1 MDKKILSKKQLIDGT
16 QTTIQLSNHDKS
28 NITTD
33 EIKEIINHMAVG
45 GTKIMVRGLNI
56 ERWMTLK
63 NMNGDFDP
71 EEFCDYYRN
80 SVKEADVEKFT
91 EFSQI
96 QIAVFKPKK

>member
-1 MDKKILSKKQLIDGT
+1 MDKKLLSKKQLTDGT
-16 QTTIQLSNHDKS
+16 QTTIQLSNRDKS

-63 NMNGDFDP
+63 NMNGDFDA
-71 EEFCDYYRN
+71 EELIDYYRN
-80 SVKEADVEKFT
+80 SVREADVEKFT

>member
-1 MDKKILSKKQLIDGT
+1 MDKKLLSKKQLMDGM

-33 EIKEIINHMAVG
+33 DIKDIINHMEVG

-63 NMNGDFDP
+63 GMYREFDAD
-71 EEFCDYYRN
+71 EFIDYYVN
-80 SVKEADVEKFT
+80 KVAEADVEKFT
-91 EFSQI
+91 EFKQI
-96 QIAVFKPKK
+96 QITVFKPKK

>member
-1 MDKKILSKKQLIDGT
+1 MDKKILSKKQLIDGI
-16 QTTIQLSNHDKS
+16 QTTVQLSNHDKS

-45 GTKIMVRGLNI
+45 GTKIMVRALNI

-63 NMNGDFDP
+63 GMNNDFDVDG
-71 EEFCDYYRN
+71 FVDYYVN
-80 SVKEADVEKFT
+80 KVAEADVHKFT
-91 EFSQI
+91 EFKQV

>member
-1 MDKKILSKKQLIDGT
+1 MDKKILSKKQLIDGV

-63 NMNGDFDP
+63 NMNSDFDVDG
-71 EEFCDYYRN
+71 FVDYYVN
-80 SVKEADVEKFT
+80 KVAEADVHKFT
-91 EFSQI
+91 EFKQV

>member
-1 MDKKILSKKQLIDGT
+1 MDKKILSKKQLIDGV

-63 NMNGDFDP
+63 NMNNDFDVDG
-71 EEFCDYYRN
+71 FVDYYVN
-80 SVKEADVEKFT
+80 KVAEADVHKFT
-91 EFSQI
+91 EFKQV
-96 QIAVFKPKK
+96 QLTVFKPKK